1 MFESEVFRDAFMAE
15 WLNCAAFPNG
25 QYVFKRFC
33 ISWSKIDDFVKL
45 FNSLE
50 EHTRKSVQMSKLA
63 RNFAKQFSGDA
74 LSEFEGFTYEKVF
87 YGNVKRK
94 NEFVTIEKCI
104 MGVTINI

>member
-1 MFESEVFRDAFMAE
+1 MNF
-15 WLNCAAFPNG
+15 
-25 QYVFKRFC
+25 
-33 ISWSKIDDFVKL
+33 

-50 EHTRKSVQMSKLA
+50 EHKRKSVQMSKLA

-94 NEFVTIEKCI
+94 NEFVTIKKYV

>member
-1 MFESEVFRDAFMAE
+1 MQHFPMVSMYSRDT
-15 WLNCAAFPNG
+15 
-25 QYVFKRFC
+25 KK
-33 ISWSKIDDFVKL
+33 SKIDDFVKL

-94 NEFVTIEKCI
+94 NEFVTIEKYI